1 MAKNSEYNLVFWGKS
16 FDEAAAT
23 LFITELRQAGL
34 RVKVVGLDGQ
44 NPSGAHG
51 LALVPDW
58 TVSEAQQQEQ
68 NVASIILPCSPSL
81 WHRIAN
87 DPRVAEFIRTT
98 HTHGTSVVIKE
109 MEPDSPTEQKTFDSL
124 FTVQHVITYPV
135 QEKLLPFIRNLAQ
148 SLLSISSPTQSTGQ
162 TA

>member
-34 RVKVVGLDGQ
+34 RVKLVGLDGR

-58 TVSEAQQQEQ
+58 TISEAQLQEQ
-68 NVASIILPCSPSL
+68 NITSIILPCSPTL
-81 WHRIAN
+81 WHRVAT
-87 DPRVAEFIRTT
+87 DPRVANFIQTT
-98 HTHGTSVVIKE
+98 HTNGTSLVVRE
-109 MEPDSPTEQKTFDSL
+109 MEFDSSTKQKAFDSL
-124 FTVQHVITYPV
+124 FTVKHVITYPV
-135 QEKLLPFIRNLAQ
+135 QDKLLPFIRNLVTRM
-148 SLLSISSPTQSTGQ
+148 LPTSSQTRSAGQ
-162 TA
+162 AA